1 MLNSMSNTTRWIIGL
16 TLISLVTIEYGGT
29 FLLAVLSGEMNALG
43 LTEFQRGMFRAG
55 HAHAGVLVLLSLIG
69 QQLVDHLS
77 VGPRLPIRIGLVAAP
92 LLVSG
97 GFFAAAIGPGLTAPN
112 SALPILWMGVVV
124 LGLTVLALGVA
135 LIRSRGP

>member
-1 MLNSMSNTTRWIIGL
+1 MSNTTRWIIGL

-29 FLLAVLSGEMNALG
+29 FMLSVLSGEMNALG

-55 HAHAGVLVLLSLIG
+55 HAHAGVLVLLGLIG
-69 QQLVDHLS
+69 QQLVDHLR
-77 VGPRLPIRIGLVAAP
+77 VGPVLLIRGGLVAAP

-112 SALPILWMGVVV
+112 SAIPVLWAGVMV
-124 LGLTVLALGVA
+124 LGLTVLALGVS
-135 LIRSRGP
+135 LIRSRDP